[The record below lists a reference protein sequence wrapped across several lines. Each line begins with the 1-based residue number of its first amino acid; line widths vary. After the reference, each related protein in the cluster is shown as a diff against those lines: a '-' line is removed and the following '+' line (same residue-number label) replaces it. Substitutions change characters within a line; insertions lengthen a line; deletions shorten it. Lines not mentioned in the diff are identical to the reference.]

1 MNVDGNATISKEYVS
16 QTDPVDLSESN
27 SSDPASREEE
37 SSKEVISAR
46 PNPRKNISSGMNY
59 TPLKQIAEEL
69 AEIKAINEETRSSAG
84 NIIAK
89 LEDHLK
95 E

>member
-1 MNVDGNATISKEYVS
+1 VS
-16 QTDPVDLSESN
+16 QN

-46 PNPRKNISSGMNY
+46 PNPRKNNSSGMNSIDKHS
-59 TPLKQIAEEL
+59 LKQIAEEL